1 MKRFW
6 PLAGLLLSLLI
17 FPAFAEV
24 QVSVSPA
31 SVRAGDYV
39 DVSVSASREGA
50 QGVIYS
56 LSAGGET
63 IFKGEQTD
71 HWTAAFRPRTEADHV
86 LTVTVVYGKKDTE
99 SASVTVPVSGAAP
112 VQEGPDVVYQQKD
125 GWWKNKKYA
134 IRSVQKAG
142 CALFTLSHALQRM
155 GMTGEDLLPDALAR
169 TYKAFYVEGRGTANE
184 SFLRKAG
191 ETYGFSTLP
200 DLITSPD
207 TIVSCLKRGDY
218 FSFMIVTGHIALA
231 DRISE
236 SGDMVHIVDSAA
248 GATYERIKG
257 ESPWI
262 QLEDGT
268 FAAAKTPE
276 EMPGLRWY
284 FETGEYGGAEYWL
297 PLSYCAGQ
305 GMRLIR
311 PAWLTLSD
319 GAEDPVPVSVDYF
332 GSLIAKVILNGESV
346 RVPVTQLQWNCIGSD
361 QPLIALVTRNGDAQF
376 SDGDGKPVAGY
387 NKIRYGTLLPVLE
400 VQEDRVYVAWKD
412 TFGYL
417 SRKSVEL
424 LPAGETAFLT
434 GQIAVNGKTTVASTV
449 RVRREPKGK
458 SKIMAEWKAGTP
470 VAVVQ
475 EENDYLLVEGK
486 GLRGW
491 IEKKYF
497 LADGG
502 ESNGQTVDERE

>member
-6 PLAGLLLSLLI
+6 PLAGLLLALMV

-24 QVSVSPA
+24 QISVSPA
-31 SVRAGDYV
+31 QVRVGDYV
-39 DVSVSASREGA
+39 DVSVTASREGA

-56 LSAGGET
+56 LSVGDET

-71 HWTAAFRPRTEADHV
+71 HWTASFRPRTEADHV

-99 SASVTVPVSGAAP
+99 SASVTVPVSGVAP

-125 GWWKNKKYA
+125 GWWKDKKYA

-155 GMTGEDLLPDALAR
+155 GFTGEDLLPDALAQ
-169 TYKAFYVEGRGTANE
+169 TYKGFYVEGRGTANE

-191 ETYGFSTLP
+191 EVYGFSTLP
-200 DLITSPD
+200 DLITSPSS
-207 TIVSCLKRGDY
+207 IVSCLNRGDC

-231 DRISE
+231 DRVSE
-236 SGDMVHIVDSAA
+236 SGDMIHIVDSAA
-248 GATYERIKG
+248 GATYERIKK
-257 ESPWI
+257 ESPYI

-268 FAAAKTPE
+268 FAAVKNPE

-297 PLSYCAGQ
+297 PISYCARQ

-319 GAEDPVPVSVDYF
+319 GTDSAPVSVDYF

-346 RVPVTQLQWNCIGSD
+346 RVPVTRLSWNCIGSD

-376 SDGDGKPVAGY
+376 SDGDGKAIAGY
-387 NKIRYGTLLPVLE
+387 TKIRYGTMVPVLE

-434 GQIAVNGKTTVASTV
+434 GLIAVNGKTAGTATV
-449 RVRREPKGK
+449 RVRREPKNK

-475 EENDYLLVEGK
+475 EEKDFLLVEGK

-502 ESNGQTVDERE
+502 ENDGQTVDERE

>member
-1 MKRFW
+1 MKKFW

-63 IFKGEQTD
+63 IFKGELTD

-207 TIVSCLKRGDY
+207 TIVSCLKRGDF

-376 SDGDGKPVAGY
+376 SDGEPGL
-387 NKIRYGTLLPVLE
+387 RRLE
-400 VQEDRVYVAWKD
+400 
-412 TFGYL
+412 GYL
-417 SRKSVEL
+417 RISFPEKRGA
-424 LPAGETAFLT
+424 PPGRGNRFPHRAD
-434 GQIAVNGKTTVASTV
+434 
-449 RVRREPKGK
+449 RRERQNHGGFHRPRPPGAEGQKQNHGRMEGRYAGRRGSGGK
-458 SKIMAEWKAGTP
+458 RLSAGRGQRTAGLDREKIFPGGRR
-470 VAVVQ
+470 
-475 EENDYLLVEGK
+475 GK
-486 GLRGW
+486 QW
-491 IEKKYF
+491 
-497 LADGG
+497 ADGRRKRINPSG
-502 ESNGQTVDERE
+502 RQPGNPWI